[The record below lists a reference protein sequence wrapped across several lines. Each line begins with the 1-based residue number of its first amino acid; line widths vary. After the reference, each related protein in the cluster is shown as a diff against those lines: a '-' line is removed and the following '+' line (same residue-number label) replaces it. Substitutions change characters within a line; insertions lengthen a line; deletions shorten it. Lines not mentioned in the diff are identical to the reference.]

1 MELSPD
7 TEAVIEYLQA
17 YSGNKL
23 RKMRDVGLMLEVAA
37 RLNIAELANDIIFTG
52 AALWRV
58 YRVWK
63 RLPPSAEGYRTIVET
78 FSESI
83 TALRQLLSR
92 LLEGAP
98 AEVQQRFQETYL
110 RVAEGAVRN
119 LVDLA
124 HDLSWLKQLQNEMRR
139 GRHDSTPEEAE

>member
-7 TEAVIEYLQA
+7 TEAVLAYLQA
-17 YSGNKL
+17 YSGNTL
-23 RKMRDVGLMLEVAA
+23 RKMRDVGLILEVAA
-37 RLNIAELANDIIFTG
+37 QRNGAALANDIIFTG

-63 RLPPSAEGYRTIVET
+63 RLPPSAEGYRTVTET

-83 TALRQLLSR
+83 TALRQLLGQ
-92 LLEGAP
+92 LLEEAP

-110 RVAEGAVRN
+110 RLAEGAVRN

-124 HDLSWLKQLQNEMRR
+124 HDLSWFKQLQNDMRR
-139 GRHDSTPEEAE
+139 HRGEPPQE

>member
-7 TEAVIEYLQA
+7 TEAVLEYLQA
-17 YSGNKL
+17 YSGNTL
-23 RKMRDVGLMLEVAA
+23 RKVRDVGLILEVAA
-37 RLNIAELANDIIFTG
+37 QQNAPALAQDIIFTG

-63 RLPPSAEGYRTIVET
+63 RLPPSAEGYRTVVDT

-83 TALRQLLSR
+83 TALRKLLQQLLQD
-92 LLEGAP
+92 AP
-98 AEVQQRFQETYL
+98 PEVQERFQQTYL
-110 RVAEGAVRN
+110 RLAEGAVRN

-124 HDLSWLKQLQNEMRR
+124 HDLSWFKQLQNEMRR
-139 GRHDSTPEEAE
+139 RRGESPEQ